1 MTPPVPEW
9 DDVPP
14 AAKPKAG
21 PPPTTM
27 GCLIVILLSGV
38 IVMAALVF
46 GIQTRVGCDLVAD
59 MLRRQTGLDLAVGG
73 VSLAW
78 PADLYL
84 TDVQTKPSTTPLGL
98 FKAREVRIG
107 WRWGGDIDLALSG
120 VRLEVMKIADGWVP
134 APFARLGALAD
145 VRDTAALI
153 GDHSPLASLDVRD
166 SVLVWNGPD
175 GDRLMAAEGSGIS
188 MRPLILGARR
198 FLVFEVTARRVHRAG
213 GVKGLDVRRLWLSGD
228 MNSYMEVIYSGI
240 WDGDEGAQRDW
251 WSPLPGRKN
260 RGVGHEQ

>member
-1 MTPPVPEW
+1 MTPPASEW
-9 DDVPP
+9 DEVPP

-38 IVMAALVF
+38 IVMAALLF

-78 PADLYL
+78 PAELYL

-107 WRWGGDIDLALSG
+107 WRWGGGIDLALSG

-134 APFARLGALAD
+134 VPFARLGALSD

-153 GDHSPLASLDVRD
+153 GDHSPLASLDVHD

-175 GDRLMAAEGSGIS
+175 GERLMAADGVGIAVK
-188 MRPLILGARR
+188 PLKLGDRQL
-198 FLVFEVTARRVHRAG
+198 LVFEVTARRVHRAE
-213 GVKGLDVRRLWLSGD
+213 GVKGFGIRRLWLSGS
-228 MNSYMEVIYSGI
+228 MNPYMEVDYSGT
-240 WDGDEGAQRDW
+240 WEGDDKALRDW
-251 WSPLPGRKN
+251 WSTLSGRKN
-260 RGVGHEQ
+260 RGMANEQ